1 MLRIKR
7 KNKQNISSRK
17 YGQVKMRHSKR
28 GVYSCLFAFCV
39 LVTQGVLM
47 YTAYASHGQ
56 APEIVGGLAFM
67 SILMAGIGVFHGIK
81 GFRERE
87 KNYIMCKIGVIS
99 NALVILLY
107 IGLFV
112 RGLM

>member
-7 KNKQNISSRK
+7 KNKQNISNRK
-17 YGQVKMRHSKR
+17 YGQVKMRHSRR
-28 GVYSCLFAFCV
+28 GVYSCLFAFSALIIQV
-39 LVTQGVLM
+39 LLVYAA
-47 YTAYASHGQ
+47 YTSHGQ
-56 APEIVGGLAFM
+56 APDIIGGLGFM
-67 SILMAGIGVFHGIK
+67 SILVTGIGIMQGIK

-87 KNYIMCKIGVIS
+87 KNYIMCKVGIIGNSLI
-99 NALVILLY
+99 ILLY